1 MTLARHAVIVVPRMP
16 PGLRW
21 LRSGRHARPRD
32 PLVMNSVYLMAATIV
47 TSLLGYVFWTVAARL
62 YSASAIG
69 EAGAGVSA
77 MAFASLLGAL
87 GGSMAVL
94 AELPSK
100 RRHREWSATVTAPL
114 VFTAATSA
122 VTALATVAVLSQT
135 GHSAFLYRDGWWVG
149 AFVVGVVATTTSQ
162 LLENIWV

>member
-69 EAGAGVSA
+69 EAGAGMTAQNPTAVFVLCHTVFCVA
-77 MAFASLLGAL
+77 R
-87 GGSMAVL
+87 AVL
-94 AELPSK
+94 RGSGP
-100 RRHREWSATVTAPL
+100 R
-114 VFTAATSA
+114 
-122 VTALATVAVLSQT
+122 
-135 GHSAFLYRDGWWVG
+135 
-149 AFVVGVVATTTSQ
+149 
-162 LLENIWV
+162 